1 MKKKLIALL
10 TAALLLAGCGDTE
23 TSGSTRISAS
33 SNGVQ
38 AVLEQEMAKEDKG
51 KADTAGNE
59 TASSV
64 GAQETAG
71 KSDGT
76 VENLEN
82 TSENTGT
89 GTDNTE
95 KKNGAGLPE
104 GEGKQASDVDV
115 DLTQLSSTM
124 VYTEVYNM
132 VYSPEEYIGR
142 KVRMEGP
149 FVAMQDDAT
158 GMLYFACIIQD
169 ATACCSQGLEF
180 VLDGEYSYP
189 EDYPEQGT
197 EITVVG
203 EFDTYMEGEYRYCTL
218 RHATIEK
225 VGEPVLQ

>member
-10 TAALLLAGCGDTE
+10 TATLLLAGCKDTQ

-51 KADTAGNE
+51 KADTA
-59 TASSV
+59 
-64 GAQETAG
+64 
-71 KSDGT
+71 
-76 VENLEN
+76 
-82 TSENTGT
+82 GT

-132 VYSPEEYIGR
+132 VYSPEEYIG
-142 KVRMEGP
+142 KQVRMEGP

-180 VLDGEYSYP
+180 VLDGEHSYP
-189 EDYPEQGT
+189 EDYPEQGMD
-197 EITVVG
+197 ITVVG
-203 EFDTYMEGEYRYCTL
+203 EFDTYMEGDYRYCTL